1 MSGTNLRVA
10 LNGGNSFRVNLASN
24 AAEQIRI
31 ISPSSFAFSGRITID
46 TTDGW
51 NARRTYVP
59 IKGEIVIFSDRRVV
73 DNVNCPG
80 IKIGDGMAYVV
91 DLPFFGDDETNSIMS
106 IINDHINNTA
116 IHVSIEDRD
125 FWNAKLNYE
134 TDGENLIF
142 TRN

>member
-24 AAEQIRI
+24 VAEQIRI
-31 ISPSSFAFSGRITID
+31 ISPSSSVFSGRITID
-46 TTDGW
+46 TADGW

-59 IKGEIVIFSDRRVV
+59 IKGEIVIFSDRHVI
-73 DNVNCPG
+73 DNVNHPG

-106 IINDHINNTA
+106 IINDHINNAA
-116 IHVSIEDRD
+116 IHVSTEDRY